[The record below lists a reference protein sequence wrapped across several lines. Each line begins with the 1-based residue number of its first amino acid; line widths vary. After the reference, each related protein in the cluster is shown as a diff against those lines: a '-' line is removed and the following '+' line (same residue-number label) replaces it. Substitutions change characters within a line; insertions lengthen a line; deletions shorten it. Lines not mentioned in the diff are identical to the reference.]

1 MSSLWPS
8 SSSTSCAS
16 TNTFVY
22 AGARHVTQ
30 SALDLHAVLQ
40 ADRSFTG
47 GEYTATDPDSPSTI
61 LKSTHCICILFSS
74 HLGTDLLAPTSYS
87 LKDSVFALKLMHN
100 YEQESMDHKS
110 KMYFV
115 GCVRLSEIT
124 VNQLKHTNQST
135 HPQHIA
141 IASPCFGSG
150 LDPLIF

>member
-100 YEQESMDHKS
+100 YEQESMDH
-110 KMYFV
+110 
-115 GCVRLSEIT
+115 VRSSDAPKTMPVLIIT
-124 VNQLKHTNQST
+124 TRRNRRCISSD
-135 HPQHIA
+135 A
-141 IASPCFGSG
+141 FA
-150 LDPLIF
+150 